1 MHRSWD
7 PFGMA
12 DIFGFVGAF
21 LTTLSFVPQAW
32 LVLRTGKTEGI
43 SLAMYSLFTIGV
55 AAWLV
60 YGIVEGATPVI
71 AANAITLTLATLILF
86 LKARATLQARS
97 STQGAA
103 ADTSAPIAS

>member
-1 MHRSWD
+1 VT
-7 PFGMA
+7 

-43 SLAMYSLFTIGV
+43 SLAMYALFTVGV

-60 YGIVEGATPVI
+60 YGVLENALPVIIANAVTLVLASLILLTAWRHRGTARPDATPPP
-71 AANAITLTLATLILF
+71 
-86 LKARATLQARS
+86 R
-97 STQGAA
+97 G
-103 ADTSAPIAS
+103 

>member
-1 MHRSWD
+1 
-7 PFGMA
+7 MA
-12 DIFGFVGAF
+12 DIFGFIGAF

-60 YGIVEGATPVI
+60 YGTIEGAVPII
-71 AANAITLTLATLILF
+71 AANAITLSLATIILL
-86 LKARATLQARS
+86 LKARAVLQARS
-97 STQGAA
+97 SAQGAA
-103 ADTSAPIAS
+103 ADPSAPIAS

>member
-1 MHRSWD
+1 
-7 PFGMA
+7 MA
-12 DIFGFVGAF
+12 DIFGFIGAF

-60 YGIVEGATPVI
+60 YGTIEGAVPII
-71 AANAITLTLATLILF
+71 AANAITLSLATIILL
-86 LKARATLQARS
+86 LKARAVLQARS
-97 STQGAA
+97 SAQGAA

>member
-1 MHRSWD
+1 MS
-7 PFGMA
+7 

-43 SLAMYSLFTIGV
+43 SLAMYSLFTLGV

-60 YGIVEGATPVI
+60 YGLYEQATPVI

-86 LKARATLQARS
+86 LKAKAVLQAQRQ
-97 STQGAA
+97 TTRITRAR
-103 ADTSAPIAS
+103 

>member
-1 MHRSWD
+1 MS
-7 PFGMA
+7 

-60 YGIVEGATPVI
+60 YGVIEKAPPII

-86 LKARATLQARS
+86 FKAKAVIQAIRS
-97 STQGAA
+97 V
-103 ADTSAPIAS
+103 

>member
-1 MHRSWD
+1 MGD
-7 PFGMA
+7 V
-12 DIFGFVGAF
+12 FGFVGAF

-43 SLAMYSLFTIGV
+43 SLAMYALFTIGV
-55 AAWLV
+55 AAWLA
-60 YGIVEGATPVI
+60 YGIIERAAPII
-71 AANAITLTLATLILF
+71 AANAITLTLALIIF
-86 LKARATLQARS
+86 FMKARAVLQARS

>member
-1 MHRSWD
+1 MS
-7 PFGMA
+7 

-60 YGIVEGATPVI
+60 YGLIERAPPII

-86 LKARATLQARS
+86 LKAKAVLQARL

-103 ADTSAPIAS
+103 AETSAPIAS

>member
-1 MHRSWD
+1 MT
-7 PFGMA
+7 

-43 SLAMYSLFTIGV
+43 SLAMYALFTIGV

-60 YGIVEGATPVI
+60 YGVLENALPVI
-71 AANAITLTLATLILF
+71 VANAITLVLAALILAM
-86 LKARATLQARS
+86 KTRAMLQARS
-97 STQGAA
+97 SVQGAA
-103 ADTSAPIAS
+103 EDTSAPMAS

>member
-1 MHRSWD
+1 MT
-7 PFGMA
+7 

-43 SLAMYSLFTIGV
+43 SLAMYTLFTIGV

-60 YGIVEGATPVI
+60 YGILDGALPVI
-71 AANAITLTLATLILF
+71 LANAITLTLASLILA
-86 LKARATLQARS
+86 LKARAVVQARS
-97 STQGAA
+97 KAHGATA
-103 ADTSAPIAS
+103 ATSAPIAS

>member
-1 MHRSWD
+1 MT
-7 PFGMA
+7 
-12 DIFGFVGAF
+12 DIFGFIGAF

-43 SLAMYSLFTIGV
+43 SLAMYALFTLGV

-60 YGIVEGATPVI
+60 YGVLENALPII
-71 AANAITLTLATLILF
+71 IANAITLTLASMILF
-86 LKARATLQARS
+86 LKARAVLHAPS

-103 ADTSAPIAS
+103 EDTSAPIAS

>member
-1 MHRSWD
+1 MS
-7 PFGMA
+7 

-43 SLAMYSLFTIGV
+43 SLAMYALFTIGV
-55 AAWLV
+55 AAWLA
-60 YGIVEGATPVI
+60 YGVLQAALPII
-71 AANAITLTLATLILF
+71 LANAITLVLATLILAT
-86 LKARATLQARS
+86 KARAVLQARS

-103 ADTSAPIAS
+103 TDTSAPIAS